1 MVSERYTK
9 FHLLVKKGRGLRR
22 TTVSIE
28 TLIAELFALRLRHEV
43 ASREG
48 HSAVREWLQER
59 QDEQNMSYVDSGL
72 LKRQMLL
79 EIADKTLLKKL
90 YRW

>member
-1 MVSERYTK
+1 MMPDRYIK

-28 TLIAELFALRLRHEV
+28 SLIAELFALRLRHEL

-48 HSAVREWLQER
+48 HGAVREWLQER
-59 QDEQNMSYVDSGL
+59 HDEQNMSYVDSGL
-72 LKRQMLL
+72 LKREMLL
-79 EIADKTLLKKL
+79 EIADKTLLRKL
-90 YRW
+90 YRG

>member
-1 MVSERYTK
+1 MVPERYVRY
-9 FHLLVKKGRGLRR
+9 HLLVKQGRGLRR

-28 TLIAELFALRLRHEV
+28 SLIAELVALRLRHDL

-48 HSAVREWLQER
+48 HSAVREWLQEHH
-59 QDEQNMSYVDSGL
+59 DEENMSYVDSGL
-72 LKRQMLL
+72 PKRQMLL

-90 YRW
+90 YGG